1 MDNPLQNA
9 VASAFTAS
17 LPLNEII
24 VLAGLIG
31 LFVGDLLALSISQ
44 TPRACNPIAVALA
57 GLAVAAVFAL
67 ALLKLFE

>member
-1 MDNPLQNA
+1 MDTPLQNA

-31 LFVGDLLALSISQ
+31 LFVGYLLALSISQ
-44 TPRACNPIAVALA
+44 TPRACNP
-57 GLAVAAVFAL
+57 
-67 ALLKLFE
+67 

>member
-9 VASAFTAS
+9 VASTFTAS

-31 LFVGDLLALSISQ
+31 LFAGYPLALSISQ

-57 GLAVAAVFAL
+57 VLAVAAVFAL

>member
-17 LPLNEII
+17 LPLNETI

-31 LFVGDLLALSISQ
+31 LFVGYLLALSISQ

-57 GLAVAAVFAL
+57 VFAIATL
-67 ALLKLFE
+67 FSLTLLKLFE